1 MFKTIVKILGLCCC
15 SYSAD
20 INSAV
25 LLDVTGRKIMDVVI
39 QNDLINFNSL
49 LEGVYLLQ
57 FNTGLVKRILK
68 Y

>member
-1 MFKTIVKILGLCCC
+1 
-15 SYSAD
+15 
-20 INSAV
+20 
-25 LLDVTGRKIMDVVI
+25 MDVVI